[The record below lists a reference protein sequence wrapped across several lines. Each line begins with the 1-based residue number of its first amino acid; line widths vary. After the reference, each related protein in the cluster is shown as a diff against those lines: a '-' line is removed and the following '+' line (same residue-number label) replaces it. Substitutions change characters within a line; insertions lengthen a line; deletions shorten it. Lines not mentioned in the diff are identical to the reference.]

1 VSLPTPLLPTFYLP
15 EEDGVVPVTDSTP
28 LVRRFEAAVEA
39 RSVIPPDRA
48 LTDLFWTRR
57 SDDVVSAKG
66 G

>member
-1 VSLPTPLLPTFYLP
+1 MSLPTPLLPTFYLP

-28 LVRRFEAAVEA
+28 LVRRFEA